1 MFVFWFLILIIVL
14 AIGIAASKFVG
25 DKVHKHAVDLVNT
38 FVEDEESEKEKEE

>member
-1 MFVFWFLILIIVL
+1 MFVFWFLVLVIVL
-14 AIGIAASKFVG
+14 GVGVAVSKMLG